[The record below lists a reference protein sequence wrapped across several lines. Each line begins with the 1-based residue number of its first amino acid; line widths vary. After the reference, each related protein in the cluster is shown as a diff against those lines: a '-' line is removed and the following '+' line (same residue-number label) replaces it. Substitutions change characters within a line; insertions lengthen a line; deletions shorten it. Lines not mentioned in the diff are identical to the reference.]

1 MVPGTVK
8 LLHQKKTIKIS
19 GDQEGCK
26 LNLDRLLMI
35 IDSSAGKGTSGI
47 NKLGSVIDRINMK
60 LESMFLISLK
70 FQLLKRLQ
78 LLKGLQRVIVVD
90 GATHSHK
97 VGVEGNG
104 DSFRNGAEAFCAVPV
119 WFSADSAV

>member
-1 MVPGTVK
+1 
-8 LLHQKKTIKIS
+8 
-19 GDQEGCK
+19 
-26 LNLDRLLMI
+26 MI

-60 LESMFLISLK
+60 LESVFLISLK
-70 FQLLKRLQ
+70 FQTLLLKR
-78 LLKGLQRVIVVD
+78 LQRVIVVD
-90 GATHSHK
+90 GATRSQK

-104 DSFRNGAEAFCAVPV
+104 DSFKDGAEAFCAVPV